1 VAQLLERRVTLY
13 KPPDFRRVVGT
24 LGLTFVSLGT
34 IIGSG
39 WLLAPLTA
47 ANAAGGASLLSWLLG
62 GVITMLLALVH
73 SELGAAYPLAGGTAR
88 WPRLAFGSLG
98 GFTAGWVSW
107 LAGVTLSPLEVEAAL
122 GYLSHN
128 WHGLINPSSG
138 VLTNWGL
145 GMGTALMLLFTVI
158 NILGVR
164 WLTGSN
170 TIVVFWKIAIPLLT
184 AITLICVSF
193 HPSNFTAGGGFVAG
207 GTHGILSALS
217 GGVIFAFQGFEQA
230 VQFGS
235 EARDPKRNLPRAII
249 LAVIVSL
256 VLYLASQ
263 IAFISAFDPRQLAN
277 GWTNAYKGDFAP
289 FVTLAS
295 ILGLAWLAQILRVDA
310 FISPASTGLVFVGIS
325 GRLGF
330 ALAHANYIPRG
341 VSRIS
346 SRGVPKNSLILA
358 FFVGVIFL
366 PFTSWSD
373 LVKIVTCATVM
384 MYAFAPITLAAL
396 RKSDPNRRRP
406 YRLPAAPIVAPLAFI
421 GANEIIYYSSWPT
434 VGELMLTVLVGYLLF
449 AFSYVGRPLERP
461 PLDLSSLVWIVP
473 WFSGLAVISYCG
485 RYGNRSLMLIP
496 EWIDTGV
503 VAAFSLVIFYV
514 AVRLRLPGERVV
526 DAVESDKFESVPE
539 SILVASLGD
548 IVSDG
553 EIRQLP
559 YSQSELAVVEASAE
573 VVAVNWT
580 TKVEPDVFFSKVSQ
594 LIDLDDN
601 AVVTLSLSPDS
612 AIERVTISDLRAKSV
627 DASFCSACEFV
638 RMDLSATQS
647 VLWQRLPDD
656 NLIIVGLGDH
666 TATFTE
672 EGEATV
678 RSLLAATAT
687 PTVDQDEV
695 LLWLQKLVQQYTR
708 TAVV

>member
-1 VAQLLERRVTLY
+1 
-13 KPPDFRRVVGT
+13 
-24 LGLTFVSLGT
+24 
-34 IIGSG
+34 
-39 WLLAPLTA
+39 
-47 ANAAGGASLLSWLLG
+47 
-62 GVITMLLALVH
+62 
-73 SELGAAYPLAGGTAR
+73 
-88 WPRLAFGSLG
+88 
-98 GFTAGWVSW
+98 
-107 LAGVTLSPLEVEAAL
+107 
-122 GYLSHN
+122 
-128 WHGLINPSSG
+128 
-138 VLTNWGL
+138 
-145 GMGTALMLLFTVI
+145 
-158 NILGVR
+158 
-164 WLTGSN
+164 
-170 TIVVFWKIAIPLLT
+170 
-184 AITLICVSF
+184 
-193 HPSNFTAGGGFVAG
+193 
-207 GTHGILSALS
+207 
-217 GGVIFAFQGFEQA
+217 
-230 VQFGS
+230 
-235 EARDPKRNLPRAII
+235 
-249 LAVIVSL
+249 
-256 VLYLASQ
+256 
-263 IAFISAFDPRQLAN
+263 
-277 GWTNAYKGDFAP
+277 
-289 FVTLAS
+289 
-295 ILGLAWLAQILRVDA
+295 
-310 FISPASTGLVFVGIS
+310 
-325 GRLGF
+325 
-330 ALAHANYIPRG
+330 
-341 VSRIS
+341 
-346 SRGVPKNSLILA
+346 
-358 FFVGVIFL
+358 
-366 PFTSWSD
+366 
-373 LVKIVTCATVM
+373 M